1 MFWLSVLQSISF
13 LHFAKGC
20 KLPVEWTGLVCR
32 MQYCRRQA
40 ANFLQRQPWFTTPLV
55 ERLVSSMY
63 ILNRKL
69 SLPSAVFILQ
79 KADQTIPL
87 STRSKWCVG
96 PLKATNED
104 YSKYELIPLDAES
117 HLSPETD

>member
-1 MFWLSVLQSISF
+1 MDSSVKCSVKFRKYLSVFHVTSKIPLISRIFVGFPCYRLLASCILQ
-13 LHFAKGC
+13 KGF

-63 ILNRKL
+63 ILNRKF
-69 SLPSAVFILQ
+69 SLPSAVFILK
-79 KADQTIPL
+79 KADQTIYHTTFKP
-87 STRSKWCVG
+87 
-96 PLKATNED
+96 
-104 YSKYELIPLDAES
+104 I
-117 HLSPETD
+117 

>member
-1 MFWLSVLQSISF
+1 
-13 LHFAKGC
+13 
-20 KLPVEWTGLVCR
+20 
-32 MQYCRRQA
+32 
-40 ANFLQRQPWFTTPLV
+40 
-55 ERLVSSMY
+55 MY

-69 SLPSAVFILQ
+69 SFPSAVFILK